1 LLSIETMAW
10 QEGELIKEGKYEIKK
25 KLGQGGYGTV
35 YLASD
40 RSARD
45 VAIKTLH
52 EHLRENE
59 DYERFEQDFMNE
71 ARRLAGFS
79 HLPFIVSIYEVIK
92 EGDIWGIVM
101 EYVDGK
107 NLDHLGVISEKL
119 ALLYI
124 QQISSALSEVHEKGL
139 LHRDIKPNNI
149 LVRTKTNEAILVDF
163 GIAREFTAKIIQTQ
177 TPFCSDF
184 YAAPEQYNQRT
195 ERSAS
200 SDIYSLAATLYKIL
214 TGKEPEGA
222 ISRSLYGCE
231 LKSPKQLNPS
241 ISDVV
246 EAGIL
251 KGLELQANNRPQ
263 SIKEWL
269 EIMDLKIITPSEYG
283 DMQDTLSIK
292 DTEESI
298 NKEQKEYR
306 IERRVEFYIMELTD
320 LENEFRYK
328 AILELSRLKQKALP
342 AVPCLIQIMGN
353 INDPLSSQAHVE
365 NILSEIGAASVIPL
379 SQLLSHNKI
388 AVRRRSSRTLARIGK
403 ESSAAIPQLIV
414 AMEDSDNEVVW
425 YSVFAI
431 GKIGKPAKD
440 AISILIKRLNNV
452 EAGIRAY
459 AAYALGRMGIYAQ
472 ASISE
477 IIKMLNKET
486 NENVI
491 LAALEAI
498 EALGHNITTM
508 YFEHNSVK
516 KRNAKKYVTIQRKK
530 LSKEFARKRSRYKF
544 YSPLNTYIPAQ
555 TDSL

>member
-1 LLSIETMAW
+1 MAW
-10 QEGELIKEGKYEIKK
+10 QKGQLIKEGKYEIKR

-35 YLASD
+35 YLARD
-40 RSARD
+40 DHKARY

-59 DYERFEQDFMNE
+59 DYDRFEQDFMNE

-92 EGDIWGIVM
+92 EGDTWGIVM

-107 NLDHLGVISEKL
+107 NLDNIGIISEEL
-119 ALLYI
+119 AIVYI

-139 LHRDIKPNNI
+139 LHRDIKPSNI
-149 LVRTKTNEAILVDF
+149 LVRNETNEAILVDF

-177 TPFCSDF
+177 TPLWTPF
-184 YAAPEQYNQRT
+184 YASPEQYNERT

-214 TGKEPEGA
+214 TCKEPEA
-222 ISRSLYGCE
+222 APSRMCGCE
-231 LKSPKQLNPS
+231 LKSPKQLNPN
-241 ISDVV
+241 ISDVI

-269 EIMDLKIITPSEYG
+269 EIMELKIITPSEYG
-283 DMQDTLSIK
+283 DLRDTLNLK
-292 DTEESI
+292 NTEESI

-342 AVPCLIQIMGN
+342 AVPCLIEIMGN
-353 INDPLSSQAHVE
+353 INDPLSSQSHIE
-365 NILSEIGAASVIPL
+365 HILSEIGAASVIPL

-403 ESSAAIPQLIV
+403 ESSAVIPQLIV

-459 AAYALGRMGIYAQ
+459 AVYALGRMGIYAQ
-472 ASISE
+472 ASTSE